1 MRTLSPPTRWLP
13 PWFRS
18 WASDSAALLFSQL
31 AAVVATSA
39 LAIVLARHLGPEEWG
54 LFSGFLGLSL
64 AMSIFIEFGLVEWLM
79 RELTRLWSRPGDTGV
94 GVRRRAGRLV
104 VNSFIV
110 NVALGLAV
118 IVVTAAAAVAL
129 RISVSSAV
137 LLVSLVTYGTLL
149 AASSGLETVLRARRK
164 VFRVVAAT
172 LIEKCL
178 LLLLV
183 SICVVLGR
191 GVAAL
196 GLAFLIA
203 GIARIGVDVMLILR
217 SGELLLAPP
226 SARILRYVTKRSVPF
241 AMNRA
246 SLNIIPK
253 LDTLVLALISA
264 VAAGYYAIG
273 DRALGPIAIVPA
285 VMSFAL
291 YPFLARESAGSRAAW
306 RIVAVLAAAGTVI
319 GAIGI
324 ALAPALVPLVFGS
337 DYTPAIP
344 VVQVMLIAVP
354 LIFAAN
360 PLLTHLYSAR
370 LEHRALSLAIGGLSC
385 LGTVLVV
392 GGQLLVGPVGAAAGY
407 VARMVLFVGALVVAA
422 RAPGDRAAVVRPAGA
437 RRMREDA
444 SAEPSGAARPEGVA

>member
-79 RELTRLWSRPGDTGV
+79 RELTRLWSRPGDRGV

-104 VNSFIV
+104 VSSFIV

-253 LDTLVLALISA
+253 LDTLVLVLISA

-291 YPFLARESAGSRAAW
+291 YPFLAKESAGSRAAW

-324 ALAPALVPLVFGS
+324 ALAPALVPLLFGS

-370 LEHRALSLAIGGLSC
+370 LEHRGLSLAIGGLSC

-392 GGQLLVGPVGAAAGY
+392 GGQFLVGPVGAAGGY

>member
-1 MRTLSPPTRWLP
+1 
-13 PWFRS
+13 
-18 WASDSAALLFSQL
+18 
-31 AAVVATSA
+31 
-39 LAIVLARHLGPEEWG
+39 VLARHLGPEEWG

-79 RELTRLWSRPGDTGV
+79 RELTRLWSRPADKGV

-104 VNSFIV
+104 VSSFIV

-273 DRALGPIAIVPA
+273 DRALGPVTIMPA

-291 YPFLARESAGSRAAW
+291 YPFLAKESAGSRAAW
-306 RIVAVLAAAGTVI
+306 RIVAVLAVAGTVV

-324 ALAPALVPLVFGS
+324 ALAPSLVPLLFGS

-354 LIFAAN
+354 FIYAAN

-392 GGQLLVGPVGAAAGY
+392 GGQLLVGPAGAAGGF
-407 VARMVLFVGALVVAA
+407 VARMVLFVGALLVAS
-422 RAPGDRAAVVRPAGA
+422 RAPGDRAAILRPRED

-444 SAEPSGAARPEGVA
+444 SAESSRAARPEGVA

>member
-1 MRTLSPPTRWLP
+1 
-13 PWFRS
+13 
-18 WASDSAALLFSQL
+18 
-31 AAVVATSA
+31 
-39 LAIVLARHLGPEEWG
+39 
-54 LFSGFLGLSL
+54 
-64 AMSIFIEFGLVEWLM
+64 
-79 RELTRLWSRPGDTGV
+79 
-94 GVRRRAGRLV
+94 
-104 VNSFIV
+104 
-110 NVALGLAV
+110 
-118 IVVTAAAAVAL
+118 
-129 RISVSSAV
+129 
-137 LLVSLVTYGTLL
+137 
-149 AASSGLETVLRARRK
+149 
-164 VFRVVAAT
+164 
-172 LIEKCL
+172 
-178 LLLLV
+178 
-183 SICVVLGR
+183 
-191 GVAAL
+191 VAAL

-392 GGQLLVGPVGAAAGY
+392 GGQLLVGPVGAAGGY